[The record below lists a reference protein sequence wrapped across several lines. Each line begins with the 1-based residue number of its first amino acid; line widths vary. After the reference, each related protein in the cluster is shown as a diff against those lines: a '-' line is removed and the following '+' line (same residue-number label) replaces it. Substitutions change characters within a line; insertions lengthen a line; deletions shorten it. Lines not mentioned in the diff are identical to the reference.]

1 MLAIIVSESKKSR
14 QESLFGRFFHFF
26 VRNIDYFYYF
36 RKRKRT
42 NAKEMAVKILSV
54 DDELDLELLLTQYFR
69 RKIRKG
75 EYEFHFAHNGLE
87 ALTMLLKEKDFDII
101 LSDINMPE
109 MDGLSLLTK
118 INEMQ
123 NPALKCIMVSAYGDM
138 GNIRQAMNNGA
149 FDFAT
154 KPIDLDDLSL
164 TIEKAIEQ
172 ISYIKAMQ
180 QEHIQLE
187 SIKGDLAV
195 AREIQQAILP
205 RIIPPFPEN
214 AHQIDIAA
222 SMEAAKD
229 VGGDFYDFFRI
240 DEDHIGFVIADVSGK
255 GVPAAIF
262 MAVCRTL
269 IRATGIKGGAPSE
282 CITYTNDL
290 LVEESVSDMF
300 VTVFY
305 GIYHLKTGEVVYT
318 NAGHN
323 PPYVVKADGSIKNLP
338 LSKNLVTGIVEG
350 YQYTEE
356 TLQLEHGDTLLLYT
370 DGVTE
375 AIDTESKE
383 YGEERLKNLLRQS
396 AQASCQ
402 ELIDMVKADVK
413 SFAGDEEQSDDITL
427 LAIKRL

>member
-1 MLAIIVSESKKSR
+1 MP
-14 QESLFGRFFHFF
+14 
-26 VRNIDYFYYF
+26 
-36 RKRKRT
+36 
-42 NAKEMAVKILSV
+42 VKILSV
-54 DDELDLELLLTQYFR
+54 DDENDLELLLTQYFR

-75 EYEFHFAHNGLE
+75 EYDFHFAHNGLE

-109 MDGLSLLTK
+109 MDGLTLLTK

-172 ISYIKAMQ
+172 IAYIKAMQ
-180 QEHIQLE
+180 KEHVELTG
-187 SIKGDLAV
+187 IKGDLAV

-205 RIIPPFPEN
+205 RIFPPFPED
-214 AHQIDIAA
+214 AAYMDIAA
-222 SMEAAKD
+222 DMNAAKD

-240 DEDHIGFVIADVSGK
+240 DNDRIGFTIADVSGK

-262 MAVCRTL
+262 MAVARTL
-269 IRATGIKGGAPSE
+269 IRATGIRGVSPAE
-282 CITYTNDL
+282 CMTYSNAL
-290 LVEESVSDMF
+290 LAQESVNNMF

-305 GIYHLKTGEVVYT
+305 GIYNIRTGEVVYS

-323 PPYVVKADGSIKNLP
+323 PPLLIAADGSVKPLP
-338 LSKNLVTGIVEG
+338 MSKDIVAG
-350 YQYTEE
+350 AIDDFQFTEE
-356 TLQLEHGDTLLLYT
+356 TIQLEKGDTLLLFT

-375 AIDTESKE
+375 AINPQEQE
-383 YGEERLKNLLRQS
+383 YGDERLSMLLDQS
-396 AQASCQ
+396 SSLNCQ
-402 ELIDMVKADVK
+402 EIVDKVKADVK
-413 SFAGDEEQSDDITL
+413 AFAGEAEQSDDITL
-427 LAIKRL
+427 LALKRL